1 MAHLL
6 QTNQLQAT
14 HVEFYLAY
22 TVHIFDL
29 AQRYEWETLLDFDYQ
44 YRERQVEFGFEWGTN
59 MSNMELT
66 LLRSRRWGE
75 QGGHGQKREHH
86 KLSTGGAVV
95 NKISQPQQDCRLFKN
110 RNGNCPYGDSCK
122 FRHVQSQIPKK
133 RVNERSHYK
142 FKYDGSLNYEQW
154 EKMLPVNDSKRE
166 WILKGV
172 HEGFENVDSEP
183 QGEIEIYNHTS
194 ATNKL
199 YRPAVEKQI
208 MEEITNGRYR
218 VVNKKTKLISAL
230 AAIPKQDGKIR
241 LIHDAS
247 QPTGGALNDYAEKG
261 QCVYESVKDAIK
273 IIKPNSFMGKIDLS
287 NAYRTVKIH
296 PRHQQWTGLKW
307 RFDGDDHFTYMIDE
321 RLCFG
326 ARKSPS
332 IFTQLTQAVIRIL
345 ANMGHSGIACYLD
358 DFLIVAD
365 THAECVETMSVLQ
378 KTLRALGF
386 HINYKKIHIFQ

>member
-1 MAHLL
+1 M
-6 QTNQLQAT
+6 
-14 HVEFYLAY
+14 
-22 TVHIFDL
+22 
-29 AQRYEWETLLDFDYQ
+29 
-44 YRERQVEFGFEWGTN
+44 
-59 MSNMELT
+59 
-66 LLRSRRWGE
+66 
-75 QGGHGQKREHH
+75 
-86 KLSTGGAVV
+86 
-95 NKISQPQQDCRLFKN
+95 
-110 RNGNCPYGDSCK
+110 
-122 FRHVQSQIPKK
+122 
-133 RVNERSHYK
+133 NERSHYK

-183 QGEIEIYNHTS
+183 QGEVEIDNHTS

-287 NAYRTVKIH
+287 NAYRTVKIQ

-358 DFLIVAD
+358 DSLIVAD
-365 THAECVETMSVLQ
+365 THSECVETMSVLQ
-378 KTLRALGF
+378 KRYVLWAFILITRKCTFFNNNTPHGE
-386 HINYKKIHIFQ
+386 QR